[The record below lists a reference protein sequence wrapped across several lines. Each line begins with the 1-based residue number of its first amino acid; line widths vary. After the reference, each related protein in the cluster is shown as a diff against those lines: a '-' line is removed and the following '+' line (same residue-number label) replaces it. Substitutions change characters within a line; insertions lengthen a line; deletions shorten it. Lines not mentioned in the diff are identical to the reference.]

1 MDGGH
6 RCRNRLL
13 RLMSPDDLALIEPHL
28 EPFACEKGAVM
39 FRHDDHA
46 KHAYFLDRGLLSLL
60 AVLSGQQRIEAGLVG
75 RDGFAPASLAMW
87 DDRPG
92 YDGVIQVPDEGHRI
106 AVEPFRKALRA
117 SPSLREIVQ
126 RYALVLSVQTVHTVM
141 AGAMRSIEERL
152 ARWILMSD
160 DRWDASDLPLT
171 HEVLALILSVRRPSI
186 TDALHA
192 LEGRGLIRNQRG
204 SIVVRDRQGLE
215 TFVGRSYGFPEAEY
229 ERLIGSL
236 RQRRDGSEP

>member
-1 MDGGH
+1 M
-6 RCRNRLL
+6 
-13 RLMSPDDLALIEPHL
+13 
-28 EPFACEKGAVM
+28 
-39 FRHDDHA
+39 
-46 KHAYFLDRGLLSLL
+46 
-60 AVLSGQQRIEAGLVG
+60 
-75 RDGFAPASLAMW
+75 
-87 DDRPG
+87 
-92 YDGVIQVPDEGHRI
+92 
-106 AVEPFRKALRA
+106 
-117 SPSLREIVQ
+117 
-126 RYALVLSVQTVHTVM
+126 LSVQTVHTVM

-204 SIVVRDRQGLE
+204 SIVVRDRHGLE

-229 ERLIGSL
+229 ERLIGPL